1 MKGAKVVHGG
11 KSKENQKQAES
22 AAELNDSIKQKVDKF
37 IAAKFKKDS
46 QMQDVFKKIEQ
57 LVTTTDQPKKKS
69 TEDTS
74 KEEHFEMEK
83 LPEDFQSFD
92 LIVVNKKEEKKED
105 SKEENDQGKS
115 DQEEKADDEDKEAE
129 DREDQKGD
137 DVKSDVVIA
146 QKVEKTKQPKASW
159 EKFRLKEQNS
169 KKMQRITIRPW

>member
-1 MKGAKVVHGG
+1 MREDYDYPHLLSYEKEDDKSDKFVMKGAKVVHGG

-83 LPEDFQSFD
+83 LPEDF
-92 LIVVNKKEEKKED
+92 
-105 SKEENDQGKS
+105 
-115 DQEEKADDEDKEAE
+115 
-129 DREDQKGD
+129 
-137 DVKSDVVIA
+137 
-146 QKVEKTKQPKASW
+146 
-159 EKFRLKEQNS
+159 
-169 KKMQRITIRPW
+169 